1 MRARAEPQGFN
12 KYCTEVGFHW
22 RISSLFRRWLI
33 VDALMFA
40 IVFSFAAQI
49 CILSVASKQ
58 NFVGVVYGANGP
70 VEDAFVYAS
79 GAEGQGFGYTTTD
92 GSGHYSLSKGLKTG
106 NYTVTVWAVG
116 YLMGNTD
123 NVQVTAGQTTT
134 GINFDLQLSGAV
146 SGTVTDAVSSN
157 PLSGIM
163 VVAYTE
169 GGGFGWQAI
178 TGSDGKYD
186 IATNLATGSYNITV
200 LNPEGHIAQS
210 SVQAVT
216 AGAEVKNV
224 NLALQRSGIISGKI
238 TTPGGAPLN
247 GVTVLASSSG
257 GSGHATTNATG
268 DYTMSSGLGTGSYT
282 VMATSLSGGFV
293 FNQTSSPVSVIAGQE
308 TSGVDLQLTVTP
320 PMPSGIIT
328 GQVTDV
334 STGKPIAN
342 ASVTATGSLGGSGS
356 TSTDS
361 NGDYTISSGLGTTG
375 SYNVTASAPGYQDQ
389 LKTGVSVTVGAV
401 TSGVDFQLSISSAQ
415 SGTITGTV
423 TGAPSAVPE
432 FQYLVAVALSLTL
445 VVAVAGR
452 LFQRTKRL
460 KKPAV

>member
-1 MRARAEPQGFN
+1 
-12 KYCTEVGFHW
+12 
-22 RISSLFRRWLI
+22 
-33 VDALMFA
+33 MFA

-49 CILSVASKQ
+49 CMFSVASKQ
-58 NFVGVVYGANGP
+58 NFVGVVYGADGP
-70 VEDAFVYAS
+70 VGGAFVYAS
-79 GAEGQGFGYTTTD
+79 GAEGQGYGYTTTD

-123 NVQVTAGQTTT
+123 NVPVTAGQPTT
-134 GINFDLQLSGAV
+134 GISFDLQLSGAV

-157 PLSGIM
+157 PLSGIL
-163 VVAYTE
+163 VIAYT
-169 GGGFGWQAI
+169 GSGGFAWQAI

-200 LNPEGHIAQS
+200 LFPEGHIAQS
-210 SVQAVT
+210 SVQVVA

-224 NLALQRSGIISGKI
+224 NLVLPRSGIISGKI
-238 TTPGGAPLN
+238 TTPEGTPMNNVTIMASDAGAF
-247 GVTVLASSSG
+247 GYT
-257 GSGHATTNATG
+257 TTNATG
-268 DYTMSSGLGTGSYT
+268 DYRISSGLGTDTYT
-282 VMATSLSGGFV
+282 VTAIASGDGLGGI
-293 FNQTSSPVSVIAGQE
+293 NYTQDVSVTAGLE
-308 TSGVDLQLTVTP
+308 TSDVDMELSVTAP
-320 PMPSGIIT
+320 TPSGIIA

-334 STGKPIAN
+334 STGKPIAD

-356 TSTDS
+356 ATTDS
-361 NGDYTISSGLGTTG
+361 NGEYTISSGLTTTG

-401 TSGVDFQLSISSAQ
+401 TSGVNFQLSISSAT

-423 TGAPSAVPE
+423 TGASGAIPE
-432 FQYLVAVALSLTL
+432 FQYPIAVALSLTL
-445 VVAVAGR
+445 VVAAAGR

>member
-1 MRARAEPQGFN
+1 
-12 KYCTEVGFHW
+12 
-22 RISSLFRRWLI
+22 
-33 VDALMFA
+33 MFA
-40 IVFSFAAQI
+40 IVLSFAAQI
-49 CILSVASKQ
+49 CMFSVASKQ
-58 NFVGVVYGANGP
+58 NFVGVVYGADGP
-70 VEDAFVYAS
+70 VGGAFVYAS

-92 GSGHYSLSKGLKTG
+92 GSGHYSLSNGLKTG

-123 NVQVTAGQTTT
+123 NVQVTAGGQPTT

-146 SGTVTDAVSSN
+146 SGTVTDAASSN

-163 VVAYTE
+163 VIAYT
-169 GGGFGWQAI
+169 GSGGFGWQAI

-210 SVQAVT
+210 SVQAVA

-224 NLALQRSGIISGKI
+224 NFPLQKSGIISGKI
-238 TTPGGAPLN
+238 KTPGGIPLDD
-247 GVTVLASSSG
+247 VTIIASSAG
-257 GSGHATTNATG
+257 GQGFTTTNATG
-268 DYTMSSGLGTGSYT
+268 DYRISSGLGSGSYT
-282 VMATSLSGGFV
+282 VMAISGISIP
-293 FNQTSSPVSVIAGQE
+293 NQTTASVTAGFE
-308 TSGVDLQLTVTP
+308 TGGVDMELTVTP
-320 PMPSGIIT
+320 PTPSGIIT

-334 STGKPIAN
+334 STGKPIAD
-342 ASVTATGSLGGSGS
+342 ASVAATGSLGGSG
-356 TSTDS
+356 TASTDS
-361 NGDYTISSGLGTTG
+361 NGNYTISSGLATTG

-401 TSGVDFQLSISSAQ
+401 KSSVDFQLSISSAP

-423 TGAPSAVPE
+423 TGVPGAVPE
-432 FQYLVAVALSLTL
+432 FQYPIAVALSLTL
-445 VVAVAGR
+445 VVAAAGR
-452 LFQRTKRL
+452 LFHRTKRL